1 MAKQIDCLFCKIAN
15 KKTDT
20 EIIYED
26 EDFSA
31 FYDIKPKAPIH
42 ILIVPK
48 KHFESIIEIEE
59 NGDIEILGKILA
71 FAAKLAK
78 KFNIEN
84 GYRLQFNQGKKA
96 GQEIDHLHLHLL
108 GFK

>member
-1 MAKQIDCLFCKIAN
+1 MECLFCKIAN

-26 EDFSA
+26 EEFSA

-42 ILIVPK
+42 ILVVPK
-48 KHFESIIEIEE
+48 RHIESIIELEE
-59 NGDIEILGKILA
+59 EGNIEILGKILSV
-71 FAAKLAK
+71 AAKIAK
-78 KFNIEN
+78 KFDIEN
-84 GYRLQFNQGKKA
+84 GYRIQFNQGKKA

>member
-1 MAKQIDCLFCKIAN
+1 MDCLFCKIAD
-15 KKTDT
+15 KQTDT

-26 EDFSA
+26 EEFSA

-48 KHFESIIEIEE
+48 KHIDSIIELEE
-59 NGDIEILGKILA
+59 KGDIETLGKILSVA
-71 FAAKLAK
+71 GKIAK
-78 KFNIEN
+78 KFNVEN